1 MNPAKIRLSEEEA
14 ALIQNAQI
22 ILTKNL
28 ALQKMKGL
36 LEGLV
41 AGQEDLLQ
49 EYGHHLPADVR
60 SVPPKVSRG
69 EHYQGLPYLV
79 LDHPRY
85 FGKEQVFAIRTLFW
99 WGHYF
104 SVTLHL
110 SGQYRERYL
119 DAIAGSAAWLGK
131 NGFYYADSPD
141 EWNHRIEPPA
151 YLPVSGEKLPGWAN
165 RAGGG
170 LFLKLAKKIPL
181 TAWEA
186 AAPEL
191 LNAFGDLLRCV
202 SKG

>member
-41 AGQEDLLQ
+41 AGQEDLLRQ
-49 EYGHHLPADVR
+49 YGHHLPADVR

-110 SGQYRERYL
+110 SGQFRERYL
-119 DAIAGSAAWLGK
+119 NAIAGSAAWLGA
-131 NGFYYADSPD
+131 NGFYFANGPD
-141 EWNHRIEPPA
+141 EWDHRIESPA
-151 YLPVSGEKLPGWAN
+151 YQPVAGEKEPGWAN
-165 RAGGG
+165 RAGDGH
-170 LFLKLAKKIPL
+170 FLKLAKTIPL
-181 TAWEA
+181 THWDTVE
-186 AAPEL
+186 PEL
-191 LNAFGDLLRCV
+191 LKAFWGLLNCLAE
-202 SKG
+202 G